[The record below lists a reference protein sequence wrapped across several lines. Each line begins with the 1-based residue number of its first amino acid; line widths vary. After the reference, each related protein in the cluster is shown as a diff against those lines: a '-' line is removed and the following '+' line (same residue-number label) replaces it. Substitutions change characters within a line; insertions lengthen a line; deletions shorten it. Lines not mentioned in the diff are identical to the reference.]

1 MQGLI
6 QKECLLFYNAG
17 HSVTGGHSR
26 GWTFLPALSSFCSQA
41 TDGSRGPGWQHSTW
55 RGGAHGAQGCHWTP
69 PHWTEH
75 LWRPT
80 RGCERSE
87 ASAVATAMQK
97 TNHPNSQIVFFFLN
111 KHSMQALVQHWKK
124 SIANGG
130 NRVEK
135 QSFVAEN
142 SLYVSVVISME
153 INRRHSFQSNLW
165 TSMCHHPN
173 NAVILI
179 IGAEKNRFS
188 DSPNIF
194 CGDGTTKPTLQSAAV
209 IPPEWT
215 DSSRKVMATSDTQT
229 VPAFQST
236 QPWHKP

>member
-6 QKECLLFYNAG
+6 QKEFLLFYNAG

-153 INRRHSFQSNLW
+153 INRRHSFQSNLR
-165 TSMCHHPN
+165 TSSMSHHPS

-179 IGAEKNRFS
+179 IGTEKNRFS
-188 DSPNIF
+188 EYLLWGWNNK
-194 CGDGTTKPTLQSAAV
+194 TNAAV
-209 IPPEWT
+209 SCSYSPGMNW
-215 DSSRKVMATSDTQT
+215 
-229 VPAFQST
+229 
-236 QPWHKP
+236 